1 MTRFWRSVNR
11 WIHPVSFLFIL
22 LGLAA
27 CGINIACIRS
37 VSFADAFNGTVSSAI
52 RIFLA
57 RVTSWI
63 PFSLAEFIVLGSP
76 VIAVV
81 IIVIAVQKG
90 SRSRRLFVRTL
101 VGLLSVA
108 VFIYALFVFA
118 FGAGYR
124 TTSLDRKLGIDREK
138 VRVEELASTARIV
151 AGELNALADD
161 VMIFSDVGSIRPYG
175 HDETVRLCLES
186 YNALADRY
194 GFLAKV
200 DAPVKQLVTSDLM
213 TYTHISGMYTFF
225 TGEANLNTNYPYYVN
240 VFTTAHEM
248 AHQRGIARE
257 DEANFMAFLVCIGS
271 EDRFM
276 QYSGYLNMYEYLM
289 TALSSQQEIRKE
301 ISASLDPRV
310 RNDLVCYS
318 RFFDKYRKNVAAT
331 VSSTVNNTYL
341 VMQGTPGEKSYGL
354 VVDLAVAYYRDNPGS

>member
-1 MTRFWRSVNR
+1 MVRLMRGVNR
-11 WIHPVSFLFIL
+11 WIHPVSFIFIL

-27 CGINIACIRS
+27 CGINIACVRS
-37 VSFADAFNGTVSSAI
+37 VSFADAFNGSVSSAV

-57 RVTSWI
+57 HLTSWI

-76 VIAVV
+76 VIAAVA
-81 IIVIAVQKG
+81 IVIAVRKG
-90 SRSRRLFVRTL
+90 GRSKRLFVRTL
-101 VGLLSVA
+101 IGLLSVA
-108 VFIYALFVFA
+108 VFLYAIFVFA

-124 TTSLDRKLGIDREK
+124 TTSLDKKLGIDREK
-138 VRVEELASTARIV
+138 VKVEELASTARIV
-151 AGELNALADD
+151 TKELNALADD
-161 VMIFSDVGSIRPYG
+161 VMIFNDVGSVRPYG
-175 HDETVRLCLES
+175 HEETVRLCLDS
-186 YNALADRY
+186 YDELADRY
-194 GFLAKV
+194 DFLARLR
-200 DAPVKQLVTSDLM
+200 APVKQLVTSDLM
-213 TYTHISGMYTFF
+213 TYTHISGVYTFF

-240 VFTTAHEM
+240 VYTTAHEM

-271 EDRFM
+271 DDAFM
-276 QYSGYLNMYEYLM
+276 RYSGYLNMYEYLM
-289 TALSSQQEIRKE
+289 TALSSEREIRKE
-301 ISASLDPRV
+301 ISAELDPRV

-354 VVDLAVAYYRDNPGS
+354 VVDLAVAYYRDGAGS